1 MTPALDTGAAA
12 QMNPDIWLDTD
23 PGFDDWMAWAL
34 LEAVPALRPVGVSVV
49 AGNAPLHHTL
59 CNALRIQAL
68 HGWTTP
74 VHAGCD
80 RPILQ
85 SQVTAQDVLGETA
98 LPTTGRVL
106 PRTQAAV
113 AQGHAVQALI
123 AAARERPGRL
133 RLLALGPLTNVATA
147 FDTDPALPSL
157 LRDVVIMGGST
168 DRGNT
173 TAVAEFNIH
182 ADPEA
187 AARVFATGVPVV
199 MFGLNVCRQ
208 VQIGEEHVRTL
219 RTLGSERAALFADHL
234 DAYVDIARRRGAT
247 HMSVYDPTPVA
258 WLAQPEL
265 FTLEPAFV
273 DVELDGRLT
282 RGMTVC
288 EFRVPARARANAR
301 VALQARGAAVLDWM
315 MATLEKGLK

>member
-1 MTPALDTGAAA
+1 
-12 QMNPDIWLDTD
+12 
-23 PGFDDWMAWAL
+23 
-34 LEAVPALRPVGVSVV
+34 
-49 AGNAPLHHTL
+49 
-59 CNALRIQAL
+59 
-68 HGWTTP
+68 
-74 VHAGCD
+74 
-80 RPILQ
+80 
-85 SQVTAQDVLGETA
+85 
-98 LPTTGRVL
+98 
-106 PRTQAAV
+106 
-113 AQGHAVQALI
+113 
-123 AAARERPGRL
+123 
-133 RLLALGPLTNVATA
+133 
-147 FDTDPALPSL
+147 
-157 LRDVVIMGGST
+157 MGGST

-187 AARVFATGVPVV
+187 AARVFAAGVPVV

-208 VQIGEEHVRTL
+208 VQIGGEHVRAL
-219 RTLGSERAALFADHL
+219 RALGSARAALFADHL

-265 FTLEPAFV
+265 FALEPAFV

-301 VALQARGAAVLDWM
+301 VATQARGAAVLDWM

>member
-1 MTPALDTGAAA
+1 
-12 QMNPDIWLDTD
+12 
-23 PGFDDWMAWAL
+23 MAWAL

-123 AAARERPGRL
+123 AAARARPGRL

-258 WLAQPEL
+258 WLAKPEL

-301 VALQARGAAVLDWM
+301 VALQARGVAVLDWM

>member
-1 MTPALDTGAAA
+1 MTPAPGAGTVEQVPAE
-12 QMNPDIWLDTD
+12 IWLDTD

-34 LEAVPALRPVGVSVV
+34 LEAVPGLRPVGVSVV
-49 AGNAPLHHTL
+49 AGNAPLPHTL
-59 CNALRIQAL
+59 GNALRIQAL
-68 HGWTTP
+68 HGWATP

-98 LPTTGRVL
+98 LPTTGRAL

-113 AQGHAVQALI
+113 AHGHAVQALI
-123 AAARERPGRL
+123 AAARARPGRL

-187 AARVFATGVPVV
+187 AARVFAAGVPVV

-208 VQIGEEHVRTL
+208 VQIGEEHVRAL
-219 RTLGSERAALFADHL
+219 RALGSERAALFADHL

-265 FTLEPAFV
+265 FALEPAFV

-301 VALQARGAAVLDWM
+301 VATQARGAAVLDWM
-315 MATLEKGLK
+315 MATLEKA

>member
-1 MTPALDTGAAA
+1 
-12 QMNPDIWLDTD
+12 
-23 PGFDDWMAWAL
+23 
-34 LEAVPALRPVGVSVV
+34 VPALRPVGVSVV

-123 AAARERPGRL
+123 AAARARPGRL

-315 MATLEKGLK
+315 MVTLEKGLK